1 MFIKILLVAIFLKSK
16 KKKSKINLN
25 IFNSI
30 YPQNIMVSIW
40 NQCKI
45 LDRLHSFCHTK
56 SYKLVCILYFEHISI
71 SINHMWLMTAT
82 LDSLTLAKHTSF
94 DPKTNSSFEP
104 SSLHTYGSLFLEGS
118 SFGCCCVLL
127 SPTQLK
133 YYLRKQAFSKG
144 VR

>member
-16 KKKSKINLN
+16 QKSKINLN
-25 IFNSI
+25 IFYLI
-30 YPQNIMVSIW
+30 QYTQNIMVSIW
-40 NQCKI
+40 NQYKI

-71 SINHMWLMTAT
+71 SINHMWLMAAI
-82 LDSLTLAKHTSF
+82 LDSLTLAKHTSL
-94 DPKTNSSFEP
+94 DPRTNSAFQP
-104 SSLHTYGSLFLEGS
+104 SSLHMYGSLFLEGS
-118 SFGCCCVLL
+118 SLGCSCVFR

-133 YYLRKQAFSKG
+133 YYLLKQAFSKG